1 METGTAK
8 RQRGP
13 KVAKGKKLGKTFESI
28 KVDVDQQMLK
38 ILLNTSDSYRE
49 FIAKAQLQDIQ
60 IRAPLLPKKAKN

>member
-13 KVAKGKKLGKTFESI
+13 KIAKGKKLGKTFESI
-28 KVDVDQQMLK
+28 KEDVDQQMLK

-49 FIAKAQLQDIQ
+49 FIAKA
-60 IRAPLLPKKAKN
+60 